1 MNDQYWQERWEKG
14 ETAWDMGS
22 ASPALTTYCEQLGD
36 KGLRILLPGAGS
48 AYEADW
54 LWHNGFRNVTVLDWS
69 GKALEGIAAR
79 IPDFPKDQLIVGD
92 FYALEG
98 QFDLVLEQTF
108 FCAQD
113 PAKRPAYVMKM
124 FTLLKPGG
132 TLAGLLF
139 DFPLAGGPPFG
150 GSEDE
155 YNELFHWLF
164 EVKKMERCY
173 NSIQPR
179 DGRELF
185 FILKK
190 RSLEG

>member
-1 MNDQYWQERWEKG
+1 MDAKYWEERWEKG

-22 ASPALTTYCEQLGD
+22 ACPALVAYCEQLED
-36 KGLRILLPGAGS
+36 KDLRILLPGAGS

-54 LWHNGFRNVTVLDWS
+54 LWKNGFHNVTVVDWS
-69 GKALEGIAAR
+69 AKALERLAER
-79 IPDFPKDQLIVGD
+79 LPDFPREQLVVSD
-92 FYALEG
+92 FFALEG

-108 FCAQD
+108 FCALD
-113 PAKRPAYVMKM
+113 PAKRPSYVMKM

-150 GSEDE
+150 GDE
-155 YNELFHWLF
+155 EEYTELFHWLF
-164 EVKKMERCY
+164 EVKTMERCY
-173 NSIQPR
+173 NSIKPR
-179 DGRELF
+179 EGRELF

-190 RSLEG
+190 RILEG